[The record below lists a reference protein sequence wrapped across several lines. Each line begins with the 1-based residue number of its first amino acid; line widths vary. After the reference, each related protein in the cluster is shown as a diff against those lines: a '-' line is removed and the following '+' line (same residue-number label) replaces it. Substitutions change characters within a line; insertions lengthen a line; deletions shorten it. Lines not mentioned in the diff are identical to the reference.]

1 MRNRKNTAILAIILF
16 CSGCVAAAPIIETYQ
31 TYKLGK
37 SGAKA
42 IQSLQPIGFEEEKA
56 IGGSLAIQVVNKFGG
71 IYENPALQKYV
82 ATLGRAIA
90 DVSDRPDIEYYFAVL
105 NSEHPNAFATPGGYV
120 FISLG
125 LLRLMENESQLAG
138 VLAHEISHIT
148 HKHALKT
155 LEKSNQLAS
164 FGALAI
170 ASFGADPDMFD
181 KVLEQ
186 AAEALFTKGL
196 EKGMEYEADK
206 VGTEYAYRLG
216 YRPDGLKNFLS
227 ILKDNLPKEG
237 SALTSTHP
245 SPQDRVSK
253 LAGAMGEYSSSM
265 GNPVL
270 QAEFK
275 NAVSGKI

>member
-1 MRNRKNTAILAIILF
+1 MHGLYIQTKGNPGNLQSKDTTSIPITPISSDR
-16 CSGCVAAAPIIETYQ
+16 SGYSPLPRI
-31 TYKLGK
+31 
-37 SGAKA
+37 
-42 IQSLQPIGFEEEKA
+42 
-56 IGGSLAIQVVNKFGG
+56 FGG
-71 IYENPALQKYV
+71 VYDNPALQKYV

-148 HKHALKT
+148 HKHALQT
-155 LEKSNQLAS
+155 LEKSAKLAS

-170 ASFGADPDMFD
+170 GAFGADPSMFD

-227 ILKDNLPKEG
+227 ILKDKLPKEG

-253 LAGAMGEYSSSM
+253 LAGAMGEYSSAM
-265 GNPVL
+265 GAPVL